1 LFVDSRII
9 PSSNRLLAIPL
20 DEGQPRNNISG
31 CSLLTRQARRKEEP
45 LVVFS
50 SVPLWLDAVA
60 YAYIASAV
68 ACSLVIVYDIV
79 IRGHRQ
85 AMPIME
91 YVWPITSLYLNLFG
105 LWAYFKMGT
114 PDSMQHS
121 EMSMGSMQH
130 MQGMETEPVET
141 MPMNRMQKRFWESV
155 FVSATHCGA
164 GCEIGDFVGEW
175 LVFLLASSV
184 VLAGS
189 LLYAEYAVDFVFAY
203 AFGIL
208 FQYIPIRQ
216 AKKEMTPAKAWK
228 DAIKAESL
236 SIIAFEVGLFGWMAF
251 FNLDLFASDAINPSM
266 LVYWFMMQIGM
277 VLGHLTSY
285 PANWFLVK
293 AGIKAGM

>member
-1 LFVDSRII
+1 
-9 PSSNRLLAIPL
+9 
-20 DEGQPRNNISG
+20 
-31 CSLLTRQARRKEEP
+31 
-45 LVVFS
+45 LVVFG

-60 YAYIASAV
+60 HAYIISAV
-68 ACSLVIVYDIV
+68 ACSLLIVYDIV
-79 IRGHRQ
+79 VRGHRQ
-85 AMPIME
+85 MMSIME

-105 LWAYFKMGT
+105 LWAYWKMGR

-121 EMSMGSMQH
+121 QMSMEGMQG
-130 MQGMETEPVET
+130 MQGMETEPVQT
-141 MPMNRMQKRFWESV
+141 RPMHHRQKRFWESV

-184 VLAGS
+184 ALAGS
-189 LLYAEYAVDFVFAY
+189 LLYTEYAVDFVFAY
-203 AFGIL
+203 AIGIL

-216 AKKEMTPAKAWK
+216 ANTEMTPAEAWK

-251 FNLDLFASDAINPSM
+251 FSLGLFANGVINPTM
-266 LVYWFMMQIGM
+266 PVYWLMMQIGM
-277 VLGHLTSY
+277 ILGHFTSY

-293 AGIKAGM
+293 WGVKAGM